1 MKKIINAPETV
12 VSEMCHGFAM
22 AHPDVVLDP
31 CYHIIRKKKLD
42 TNKVTLICG
51 GGSGH
56 EPAHAGFVGEGLLD
70 AAVCGDVFASPSQIQ
85 VYQAIRETRS
95 DKGTLLIVKNYSG
108 DMMNFTNAMALAQ
121 EDGIP
126 VDYVRVDDDIA
137 VQDSL
142 YTVGRRGVAGT
153 VLVHKIAGAAA
164 RRGMDLAGVKAVAE
178 DAAAHVKSL
187 GFALTSCTV
196 PAKGTPT
203 FALGEDEMEF
213 GVGIHGEPGVRR
225 EKLISADEL
234 AARMVPAL
242 LAELPAEGN
251 EQGLAVLVNGFGGT
265 PLQELYLL
273 ANSVGKVL
281 RSYDRKVERVL
292 VGNYLTSIDM
302 AGASFSLMGLN
313 EERKELLNDPCSAPA
328 LTITGPQVPNMAAAS
343 NDGKKDEEAVSYEK
357 ECPPDWKYIRGNQI
371 TMENLMYMVDDMS
384 ETVISHEVPFCE
396 LDSFAGDGDFGMS
409 VAKGFRHLKREWQ
422 DVRNDHCET
431 MGTFLDRVSMIIM
444 EHCGGASGPIWGSAF
459 RAASKS
465 VGQKQV
471 LTVREFADMMQAAAD
486 GVYRTGERSFGRG
499 AVVGDKTLMDALRP
513 CADRL
518 AECADRNLDMVTA
531 LRLGA
536 EAAVQGAE
544 HTKSIVARMGRA
556 GTVGQRSLGYAD
568 AGAYALG
575 VIFTHLC
582 ESVSD

>member
-12 VSEMCHGFAM
+12 VTEMCHGFAM
-22 AHPDVVLDP
+22 AHPDVALNER
-31 CYHIIRKKKLD
+31 YHIIRKKEID
-42 TNKVTLICG
+42 RNKVTLICG

-56 EPAHAGFVGEGLLD
+56 EPAHAGFVGDGLLD

-95 DKGTLLIVKNYSG
+95 DKGTLLIIKNYSG

-121 EDGIP
+121 EDSIP

-153 VLVHKIAGAAA
+153 VLVHKITGAAA
-164 RRGMDLAGVKAVAE
+164 QRGMELPQVKAVAQ

-203 FALGEDEMEF
+203 FDLGEDEMEF

-242 LAELPAEGN
+242 LAELPAEGS

-273 ANSVGKVL
+273 ANSVGNVL
-281 RSYDRKVERVL
+281 RARDQKIQRIF

-302 AGASFSLMGLN
+302 AGASVSLMGLN
-313 EERKELLNDPCSAPA
+313 EERKALLNDPCSAPA
-328 LTITGPQVPNMAAAS
+328 LTVTGAQTPNMAVLSGSGSAA
-343 NDGKKDEEAVSYEK
+343 EK
-357 ECPPDWKYIRGNQI
+357 PVCFTRESPQDWKHIRNDRI
-371 TMENLMYMVDDMS
+371 TRENLIYMIDDMS
-384 ETVISHEVPFCE
+384 ETIIQNEVPFCE

-409 VAKGFRHLKREWQ
+409 VAKGFRQLKREWQ
-422 DVRNDHCET
+422 ELMGSHCET

-459 RAASKS
+459 RSASKY
-465 VGQKQV
+465 VGQKEA
-471 LTVREFADMMQAAAD
+471 LTVSDFAGMLQAAAE

-513 CADRL
+513 CADCL
-518 AECADRNLDMVTA
+518 AQCAERNEDLITA

-544 HTKSIVARMGRA
+544 NTKQIVARMGRA
-556 GTVGQRSLGYAD
+556 GTVGERSLGYAD

-575 VIFTHLC
+575 VIFSHIS
-582 ESVSD
+582 ESVCA